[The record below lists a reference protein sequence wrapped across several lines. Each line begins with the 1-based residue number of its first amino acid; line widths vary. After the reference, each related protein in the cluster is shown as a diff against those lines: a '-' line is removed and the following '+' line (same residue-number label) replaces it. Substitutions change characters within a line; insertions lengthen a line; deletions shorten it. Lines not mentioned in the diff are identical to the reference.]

1 MIVDCHSHIF
11 EFPGHISEEFAIEA
25 NARSRGKPMDLHVPP
40 SRHWEAMKNVEKAI
54 VFGMRAFHSG
64 FVTPNEF
71 IADYVKKYPQK
82 LIGFAAVD
90 PMGGDNVNEMLEF
103 AVEDLKL
110 RGVKLGPIYQNIH
123 PLDERM
129 LPVYAFCEK
138 RNLPIL
144 IHQGTTFPRKAPLK
158 YSLPILLEDVAMQ
171 FPDLKMV
178 IAHMGHPWIDE
189 TIVLIRKQPNFY
201 ADISALHY
209 RPWQFYN
216 ALIIAKEYGVLNK
229 LLFGSDFPFTTP
241 DATIE
246 ALQNFNQM
254 AVGTN
259 MPRLSQEEIQNL
271 IHSPT
276 LKFLELE

>member
-1 MIVDCHSHIF
+1 MIVDCHTHIW
-11 EFPGHISEEFAIEA
+11 ECPGHVSREFIAEA
-25 NARSRGKPMDLHVPP
+25 NSRARGKPLDIHTPP
-40 SRHWEAMKNVEKAI
+40 ERHWPATQNVDKAI
-54 VFGMRAFHSG
+54 VFGIRAFHSDLSS
-64 FVTPNEF
+64 PNDY
-71 IADYVKKYPQK
+71 IADYIKAHPEK

-90 PMGGDNVNEMLEF
+90 PTHDNVCETLEH
-103 AVEDLKL
+103 AIGDLKL

-123 PLDERM
+123 PMDERM
-129 LPVYAFCEK
+129 LPVYSFCEK

-158 YSLPILLEDVAMQ
+158 FSLPILLEDVAMQ

-178 IAHMGHPWIDE
+178 IAHMGHPWIDD
-189 TIVLIRKQPNFY
+189 TIVLIRKQPNFF

-216 ALIIAKEYGVLNK
+216 ALISAKEYGVLDK

-241 DATIE
+241 EATMQS
-246 ALQNFNQM
+246 LRNFNQLV
-254 AVGTN
+254 VGTN
-259 MPRLSQEEIQNL
+259 LPKLANEEIERL

-276 LKFLELE
+276 LELLELL

>member
-1 MIVDCHSHIF
+1 MIVDCHTHIF
-11 EFPGHISEEFAIEA
+11 EYPGHISEEFASEA
-25 NARSRGKPMDLHVPP
+25 NALSRGTPLDLHVPP
-40 SRHWEAMKNVEKAI
+40 ARHWRGMSNVDRAI
-54 VFGMRAFHSG
+54 VFGMRAFHCGIVS
-64 FVTPNEF
+64 PNEY
-71 IADYVKKYPQK
+71 IAEYVQAHPEK

-90 PMGGDNVNEMLEF
+90 PMRDNVHEILEH
-103 AVEDLKL
+103 AIDDLKL
-110 RGVKLGPIYQNIH
+110 RGVKLGPIYENIH

-129 LPVYAFCEK
+129 WPVYEFCEK
-138 RNLPIL
+138 RHLPIL

-158 YSLPILLEDVAMQ
+158 YSLPILLEDIAMKH
-171 FPDLKMV
+171 PDLKMI

-216 ALIIAKEYGVLNK
+216 ALIIAKEYGVMRK
-229 LLFGSDFPFTTP
+229 LLFGSDFPFTNP

-246 ALQNFNQM
+246 ALKNVNRM
-254 AVGTN
+254 AEGTHL
-259 MPRLSQEEIQNL
+259 PTLSEEEIEKL

-276 LKFLELE
+276 LEYLELV